1 MSGKQNGLVSQG
13 RTAGMSRSTEHSTR
27 FYRST
32 NLDRDFYADDALA
45 NYCLTDSIRGYIA
58 RVVDGLRQGSALR
71 AWRVIG
77 PYGCGKS
84 SFALALARHLSGKAL
99 PKSLTSLPKCGMAL
113 TPILVTCSKAP
124 LAQAVIKG
132 VESFSASRPGRPIK
146 ALKRTDRTPSEQAMD
161 CLKSLFDR
169 GDGVLLIL
177 DELGKALEYAAL
189 NPKEDDVFL
198 LQQMAEMAARNQEKP
213 FVLIT
218 LLHQNVGAYAD
229 RLGIATI
236 REWEKVAGRF
246 EEIQFE
252 QPFTES
258 LSIIAHLLD
267 EDTDKIPAESV
278 RVIEQAAKAL
288 LDEGWVSGKIEANI
302 LKKLFAEL
310 YPLHPFFVP
319 VLFKFMQRFV
329 QNDRSV
335 YGFLFA
341 NEPFGLSAFAE
352 RRAPSDFYTLSDFY
366 DYVRANQIHRM
377 ERASVLTRW
386 AYIQSM
392 VDRVCESDVESKVLK
407 CVAVLNLVDDQ
418 SMRPTSKALEWCLP
432 GIPPSELHSAIARLK
447 KAGTLFTLGRAGGYC
462 LWPNTSVNLDEAMR
476 SAEAE
481 IKTARVSSLIEK
493 YLPRRPILARRHYIE
508 TGNLRWFEVDYCSS
522 DMLKV
527 KLEAGSDSG
536 DGRIIYVLCENQD
549 EVTQTKRILAEGTLS
564 TGDRVLIGVTRSLAE
579 LSQHIDAVR
588 RWEWIEKH
596 TDGLANDEVA
606 RSVVMQQL
614 EASKAELAHSLET
627 HVGLCRVSGDALSW
641 YRQGIKIEVSNIQ
654 SAVSGVC
661 DDLFCEAPIFK
672 HEVLNRQSLSSAGAA
687 AQMRLIE
694 AMFAAEDK
702 PFFGMDESKRPPEM
716 SMYLAFFK
724 NGCVHC
730 KRNGFWQ
737 VGLPAEEEDVLRLRP
752 VFSALERYLRDRA
765 DQRVPVLELVNLI
778 AAQPFGV
785 RAGLAYLIITIV
797 LLIHQHDI
805 AVYNNG
811 SFVSEIHKETLAGIV
826 KAARIYE
833 IQYCKIEGVRRE
845 VFKRIAFNCGFVD
858 PNKTELLDVVA
869 ALCRFRVGLP
879 EYSLKT
885 RQIGMVAQAVRSVIS
900 EAREPINFVFR
911 DLPTA
916 CGHAA
921 FKPGDKIPEAVLN
934 AFVGTLSD
942 AVEELRHAYGAL
954 KIRLKDKIAKAFGLG
969 GDFHTIRASLAN
981 RAIPFIESVAE
992 IRIKGFAMRLMMDNL
1007 PESEWLE
1014 SIGDYVV
1021 QKTPQKWND
1030 VDEGVFEQELTS
1042 LAGRFVRTEAI
1053 GFKKNRSQEKAYRL
1067 FITEQSGQE
1076 RGQVMFLDQKQ
1087 KAKLVEFKKQLVKTL
1102 ATVDA
1107 ETGLAAIS
1115 EWLWDNLPSEGTKQ

>member
-1 MSGKQNGLVSQG
+1 MSGKQNKLVPPG
-13 RTAGMSRSTEHSTR
+13 RTARVSHSEEPSTR

-45 NYCLTDSIRGYIA
+45 NYCLTDSLRGYVA

-71 AWRVIG
+71 AWRIIG

-84 SFALALARHLSGKAL
+84 SFALALARHLSGKTL
-99 PKSLTSLPKCGMAL
+99 PKSLIALPKFDMAL
-113 TPILVTCSKAP
+113 TPILVTCTKAP

-132 VESFSASRPGRPIK
+132 VENFSASRPGRPIK
-146 ALKRTDRTPSEQAMD
+146 ALRRTDCTPSEQAID

-169 GDGVLLIL
+169 GEGVLLIL

-189 NPKEDDVFL
+189 NPTDDDVYL
-198 LQQMAEMAARNQEKP
+198 LQQMAEMAARNQDKP

-258 LSIIAHLLD
+258 LSIIAHMLNV
-267 EDTDKIPAESV
+267 DTAKISAESV
-278 RVIEQAAKAL
+278 RIIDQAANAL
-288 LDEGWVSGKIEANI
+288 LNEGWVSGKIAPNT
-302 LKKLFAEL
+302 LKKSFAEL
-310 YPLHPFFVP
+310 HPLHPFFVP

-341 NEPFGLSAFAE
+341 NEPFGLRAFSE
-352 RRAPSDFYTLSDFY
+352 QGLLTSFYTLSDFY
-366 DYVRANQIHRM
+366 DYIRANQIHRM

-392 VDRVCESDVESKVLK
+392 VDRVCDSDIESKLLK

-418 SMRPTSKALEWCLP
+418 TMRPTGKALEWCLP
-432 GIPPSELHSAIARLK
+432 GISPNELHSAIARLK

-462 LWPNTSVNLDEAMR
+462 LWPNTSVNLDEAMK
-476 SAEAE
+476 SAEAD

-493 YLPRRPILARRHYIE
+493 YLPNRPILARRHYIE

-522 DMLKV
+522 DMLNT
-527 KLEAGSDSG
+527 KLEAGCDSG
-536 DGRIIYVLCENQD
+536 DGRIIFVLCENPD
-549 EVTQTKRILAEGTLS
+549 EVEHTKRILANGTLT
-564 TGDRVLIGVTRSLAE
+564 TGDNVLVGVTRSLAE

-606 RSVVMQQL
+606 RTVVMQQL

-627 HVGLCRVSGDALSW
+627 HIGLCSVNGDALSW
-641 YRQGIKIEVSNIQ
+641 YRQGIKIEVSSIQ

-702 PFFGMDESKRPPEM
+702 PFFGMDETKRPPEM

-724 NGCVHC
+724 NGCVHSD
-730 KRNGFWQ
+730 RGGFWQ
-737 VGLPAEEEDVLRLRP
+737 VCLPSAGDDGLRLRP
-752 VFSALERYLRDRA
+752 VFLAVEQYLRDRA
-765 DQRVPVLELVNLI
+765 DQRVPVLELVKVL
-778 AAQPFGV
+778 AAAPFGV

-797 LLIHQHDI
+797 LLVHQHDI

-833 IQYCKIEGVRRE
+833 VQYCKIEGVRRE
-845 VFKRIAFNCGFVD
+845 VFKRIAHNCGFVD

-869 ALCRFRVGLP
+869 ALCRFKAGLP

-921 FKPGDKIPEAVLN
+921 FKPGEKIPEAVLN

-942 AVEELRHAYGAL
+942 AVEELRYAYDEL
-954 KIRLKDKIAKAFGLG
+954 KNRMKVKIAKACGLG
-969 GDFHTIRASLAN
+969 GDFQENRVSLAN

-1014 SIGDYVV
+1014 SMGDFVV

-1030 VDEGVFEQELTS
+1030 VDEGVFEQEMAN
-1042 LAGRFVRTEAI
+1042 LAGRFIRTEAI
-1053 GFKKNRSQEKAYRL
+1053 GFKKRGSQERAYRL
-1067 FITEQSGQE
+1067 FITEQSGHE

-1087 KAKLVEFKKQLVKTL
+1087 RAKLVAFKRQLESTL
-1102 ATVDA
+1102 STVDL
-1107 ETGLAAIS
+1107 ETQLAAVS
-1115 EWLWDNLPSEGTKQ
+1115 EWLWDILPNEGDKQ